1 MTDSQ
6 RMLSSIYAGGANAHS
21 PFDFNNPLNLQ
32 SDGSHSTP
40 LHLNTHDPFASEA
53 VSEISSLN
61 PGTRDGAV
69 YTTPEQQ
76 SMILHFI

>member
-1 MTDSQ
+1 
-6 RMLSSIYAGGANAHS
+6 MLSSIYAGGANAHS

-32 SDGSHSTP
+32 SEASGSHSTP
-40 LHLNTHDPFASEA
+40 LHLYTHDPFASEA

-61 PGTRDGAV
+61 PGARDGAV

-76 SMILHFI
+76 SMILKFI